1 VERRI
6 VIPVYDS
13 GMTRLPPMSKQPFPK
28 ELASRRSL
36 ISRLIDAFN
45 PGVTL
50 LVSVWVVGLTARR
63 YLIERDRLEGIA
75 DQALT
80 SLAFVVPLMLVG
92 WAVLAIADRRWN
104 LGIFP
109 RSDDE

>member
-1 VERRI
+1 
-6 VIPVYDS
+6 
-13 GMTRLPPMSKQPFPK
+13 MSKQPLPK
-28 ELASRRSL
+28 ELEPRRSL
-36 ISRLIDAFN
+36 MSRLIDAFN